1 MFWFFVSYIFFSM
14 EDITNVLESSK
25 NKQFQKHV
33 TPLLDM
39 SSNEQVTKSFNLGVA
54 QYDDSYLDPF

>member
-1 MFWFFVSYIFFSM
+1 M

-39 SSNEQVTKSFNLGVA
+39 PSNEQVTKSFNLGAA